1 MPEVLAGLGV
11 FGLVAVV
18 GLGCLFCLVQPIWS
32 LVDCV
37 DSDRERET
45 KILVSLAIFFTWG
58 LGSAVYGLFFANSA
72 NLRRFTIFSSLM
84 LALLTIVSFS
94 SCVSAIVA
102 QSKQAAERHEIEQAE
117 AHVRALAFAPSRVE
131 DDAVAPFTAIHFART
146 GRHSESTA
154 LAEFTL
160 AGPIPSTARD
170 VRGGV
175 RQVAHDAETGRTF
188 ALTRHDF
195 GALSPRT
202 GEFITIAVD
211 PSLDFSWPKGVA
223 WDPQTQTAVVM
234 TSHVHTE
241 FFRYAPAVS
250 SWEKLPSSLRD
261 LPVTGLAY
269 VPEQDLFYA
278 LGQPRDESELTELQ
292 RFNLAGAHLGRLVL
306 SPPIPLAAAADA
318 ERGQIQSSSG
328 KLVLV
333 LPAYAID
340 DPAAPDRIFMVDPT
354 SGRVFAHETMLATA
368 DPAID

>member
-1 MPEVLAGLGV
+1 MPEILAGLGV

-18 GLGCLFCLVQPIWS
+18 GLGCLFWIVQPIWS

-72 NLRRFTIFSSLM
+72 NLRRFTIFSSLI

-102 QSKQAAERHEIEQAE
+102 QSKKAAERHEVEQAE
-117 AHVRALAFAPSRVE
+117 AHERALAFAPPRVE
-131 DDAVAPFTAIHFART
+131 GDAVAPFTAIHFART
-146 GRHSESTA
+146 GRHSASTA

-175 RQVAHDAETGRTF
+175 RQVAHDSEAGRTF
-188 ALTRHDF
+188 ALTQHAF

-202 GEFITIAVD
+202 GEFIEIAVD

-223 WDPQTQTAVVM
+223 WDPQTQSAIVM

-269 VPEQDLFYA
+269 VPEQDLLYA
-278 LGQPRDESELTELQ
+278 LGEPERGSELSELQ
-292 RFNLAGAHLGRLVL
+292 RFNRAGAHLGRLAL
-306 SPPIPLAAAADA
+306 SPPIPLADGDDAA
-318 ERGQIQSSSG
+318 RGQIQSSSG

-333 LPAYAID
+333 LPAYSAD
-340 DPAAPDRIFMVDPT
+340 DPAAPDRIFMIDPT
-354 SGRVFAHETMLATA
+354 SGQVYAHETMLATVDA
-368 DPAID
+368 ATD